1 MGTDH
6 HHLSKQ
12 ARRDGKTLFNACRVN
27 GVLDDDRIRQAVA
40 EVIARKPRGYVAAL
54 QHFHRLVKLD
64 FARRTVRIEN
74 AVETTPAQMQTIDAS
89 LARRY
94 GQGLATSFHVN
105 PALIGG
111 LRVRVGS
118 DIYDGSVAGRLA
130 ALADAL

>member
-1 MGTDH
+1 MKI
-6 HHLSKQ
+6 SKQ

-27 GVLDDDRIRQAVA
+27 GVLDEDRIRRAVA
-40 EVIARKPRGYVAAL
+40 QVIAHKPRGYVAML

-64 FARRTVRIEN
+64 LARRTVRVEN
-74 AVETTPAQMQTIDAS
+74 AVETTPAQRQAINTS
-89 LARRY
+89 LAQRY

-130 ALADAL
+130 ALESAL